1 MLEEKHIKSLDKSGV
16 KWFYEYKSFSYINSN
31 GKRRTY
37 TPDFYFFWNRNK
49 DDKGDYLKCVEDG
62 Q

>member
-1 MLEEKHIKSLDKSGV
+1 LLEEKHTKLLDKSGV

-37 TPDFYFFWNRNK
+37 TPDFYFFGTGIK
-49 DDKGDYLKCVEDG
+49 MIKEIT
-62 Q
+62 